1 MGVFVACLTLPPLGG
16 AVTPLPELTDQ
27 IKKYADNMSGAAM
40 FVQHWN
46 RAVDDQKS
54 LFPDIGEKNS
64 MIPLFQGRSNF
75 FHFGPLTETYTKS

>member
-1 MGVFVACLTLPPLGG
+1 MHFHMLEETVWLLFLLVLRLLLGVFVACLTLPPLGG

-54 LFPDIGEKNS
+54 LFPDIGEN
-64 MIPLFQGRSNF
+64 Q
-75 FHFGPLTETYTKS
+75 